1 MINKDSYI
9 LVMGASIVDILG
21 FCRNDYKQKDSI
33 PGNIKISLGG
43 VCRNIAENLARVG
56 VNTKFISIIGSDEN
70 GRSILEN
77 SKLIG
82 YDMKDSLILDSG
94 CTPTYMAILD
104 ETGDMISAV
113 VDMDSL
119 GAMDT
124 DFVDSK
130 AEKIKN
136 AEYTIVDADD
146 AELLEYMLTTY
157 KGQTKFVLDP
167 VSAVKAKK
175 LPHLVKYFH
184 TIKPNRYEAEI
195 LCGFPIEDDKDLRK
209 AGKYFLDQG
218 VENVFISLDAEGIYY
233 VNREEEGKIKAKN
246 VKVKNTT
253 GAGDSFV
260 AGLGYGYMNELSLK
274 DIVKYSIAMS
284 IVTISHEDTINPK
297 MCEDYV
303 DYYLDRIQWIETEL

>member
-1 MINKDSYI
+1 MTNNDSYI

-21 FCRNDYKQKDSI
+21 FCRNKYTEKDSI

-56 VNTKFISIIGSDEN
+56 VNTKFISIIGDDEN

-82 YDMKDSLILDSG
+82 YDMKDSLLLDNG

-104 ETGDMISAV
+104 ETGEMISAI
-113 VDMDSL
+113 VDMESL
-119 GAMDT
+119 GAMDR
-124 DFVDSK
+124 DFIDSK
-130 AEKIKN
+130 GEKIKN
-136 AEYTIVDADD
+136 AEYTILDADD
-146 AELLEYMLTTY
+146 AELLEYILTTY
-157 KGQTKFVLDP
+157 KGKTKFVLDP
-167 VSAVKAKK
+167 VSAVKAEK

-184 TIKPNRYEAEI
+184 TVKPNRYEAEI
-195 LCGFPIEDDKDLRK
+195 LCGFKIKDDEDLKK
-209 AGKYFLDQG
+209 AGRYFLDQG
-218 VENVFISLDAEGIYY
+218 VTNVFISLDADGIYY
-233 VNREEEGKIKAKN
+233 LNDKEEGKIKAID
-246 VKVKNTT
+246 VQVKNTT

-260 AGLGYGYMNELSLK
+260 AGLGYGYMKGLSIK
-274 DIVKYSIAMS
+274 ETVKYAIAMS

-303 DYYLDRIQWIETEL
+303 DYYLEKIVWEETEL

>member
-21 FCRNDYKQKDSI
+21 FCKNDYKQKDSI
-33 PGNIKISLGG
+33 PGNIKIALGG

-130 AEKIKN
+130 AEKIKS

-218 VENVFISLDAEGIYY
+218 VENVFISLDADGIYY
-233 VNREEEGKIKAKN
+233 VNREEEGKIKAKD